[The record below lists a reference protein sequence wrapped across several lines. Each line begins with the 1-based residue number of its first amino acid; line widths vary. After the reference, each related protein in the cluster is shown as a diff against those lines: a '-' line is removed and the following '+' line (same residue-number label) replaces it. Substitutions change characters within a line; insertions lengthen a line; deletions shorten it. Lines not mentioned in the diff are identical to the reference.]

1 MAAGSNN
8 IIIGVNV
15 GVQPVVLNAQGVNV
29 GAIAANNNQ
38 VVLGNNASLD
48 YIKWGD
54 AFLVPSDE
62 RDKIDTGSLGVGL
75 NLIRDLKPK
84 YYKWNGR
91 HNYETPSSP
100 YTASF
105 TSSRYAIGVMAQDI
119 VALTGSYSILSNIIG
134 STSGSYLDG
143 TGYEQYIFRAES
155 LLWPTVQAVKDLDG
169 ITAKTGSNS
178 FTGSQFITGSL
189 VLTRTSTPTGVGLD
203 LYGSRTKGGN
213 QYFDFLRITNTTGS
227 AKTPSKTLRL
237 DISGSIEIINDAY
250 TSTIFTLNDSGSL
263 ALPATN
269 AVSLDGLKN
278 TGGGVSINNGNT
290 VIFDDGNTHIHSAGA
305 NSNIWINASGSGNL
319 VVNGQTGSSGGLLVG
334 TSTAQGL
341 VTISGSRNYNLGVTY
356 GYLNSSGATG
366 TFSGISRYSIV
377 TTDRIAAS
385 EFNAYSDIRLKDITG
400 KISLD
405 EAKKFIINTNPIKFT
420 WKNSVDDG
428 IKNGYSAQEVLK
440 AGFDNLVGAIPNE
453 SIEELIDADGFV
465 SPSGS
470 QLTVNYEQIIP
481 YHSVVIKHLLDKIEE
496 LEKQVQEL
504 RGK

>member
-1 MAAGSNN
+1 MLSDGTTNAATASSNLSYLTD
-8 IIIGVNV
+8 IFRV
-15 GVQPVVLNAQGVNV
+15 
-29 GAIAANNNQ
+29 
-38 VVLGNNASLD
+38 
-48 YIKWGD
+48 
-54 AFLVPSDE
+54 
-62 RDKIDTGSLGVGL
+62 TGSF
-75 NLIRDLKPK
+75 I
-84 YYKWNGR
+84 
-91 HNYETPSSP
+91 
-100 YTASF
+100 
-105 TSSRYAIGVMAQDI
+105 Q
-119 VALTGSYSILSNIIG
+119 
-134 STSGSYLDG
+134 SGSSNFIG
-143 TGYEQYIFRAES
+143 TQFLSGSVTIQPYQGSGNVAIFVS
-155 LLWPTVQAVKDLDG
+155 
-169 ITAKTGSNS
+169 
-178 FTGSQFITGSL
+178 
-189 VLTRTSTPTGVGLD
+189 
-203 LYGSRTKGGN
+203 GSRTIGGN
-213 QYFDFLRITNTTGS
+213 QYIDFLRVTNTTSS
-227 AKTPSKTLRL
+227 ALTPTKTFRL
-237 DISGSIEIINDAY
+237 NESGSIEIINSAY
-250 TSTIFTLNDSGSL
+250 TSNIFTLNDSGSL
-263 ALPATN
+263 VLPLTN

-305 NSNIWINASGSGNL
+305 NSNMWINASGSGNL
-319 VVNGQTGSSGGLLVG
+319 VVNGQTGASGGLLVG

-366 TFSGISRYSIV
+366 TFSGISKYSIV

-440 AGFDNLVGAIPNE
+440 AGFDNLVGVIPNE

-496 LEKQVQEL
+496 LEKQIQEL